1 MPSSQSAIP
10 VLPSQNEQLD
20 AQPPSSTFVRRKAL
34 SPREPQKN
42 WSSPAPAH
50 LEPLPLP
57 GAPSPERPPSARSS
71 LSRTSAARQVIDHL
85 IQRGVDT
92 FFGIPGG
99 PICPLFEAIRLHES
113 ATLIDSRHESHA
125 AFAACAYYRATGKPA
140 AVVVTAGPGATNAVT
155 GVASADSE
163 AVPMLVISGDVAW
176 STHGGRLAQNSGP
189 EGIHLE
195 RLFAPI
201 TRCQIRV
208 SNARSAVGQCMTALK
223 AATCAVRPGPAL
235 FILPIDHATQETP
248 LISVP
253 SPQVTH
259 TLSPHRDSVR
269 QVALWLAEA
278 KRPLIVLGAGCHGHN
293 DWVRQL
299 VDVLDVPFIT
309 TPRAKGII
317 SEDHPRSLRN
327 GGMAA
332 SRWAR
337 AYTKEPIDVALVLG
351 TDLDDTS
358 VGPTPYVGKGGRLVH
373 VDINP
378 QVFNRNLPTQLAI
391 TADLRHFCNQLYQTV
406 VTEGH
411 FNERGRALTAEA
423 RSRPAHDV
431 AHFNTDDAPQIRPHR
446 AISDLQLSLP
456 SSTRFVTDIGEHML
470 FALHYVTARRED
482 SFHIQLNL
490 GSMGSGIA
498 GAIGLA
504 IADPSRPVACI
515 CGDGGMQMSG
525 MEILTAVK
533 HRLPIIYAV
542 FNDARYNMVHHGMK
556 QIFGE
561 AEPYDSPHV
570 DFALWARSMGVPA
583 ETIQRPAQ
591 INRRLV
597 ERLMSG
603 GGPALLDIH
612 IDRETRLRAGGRVEA
627 LAHMSMLSSQNAPG
641 GKA

>member
-10 VLPSQNEQLD
+10 VLPTQKEQLD
-20 AQPPSSTFVRRKAL
+20 AQPPSSTFVRRKAAPL
-34 SPREPQKN
+34 PVADNE
-42 WSSPAPAH
+42 SSPEGP
-50 LEPLPLP
+50 EPFPLP
-57 GAPSPERPPSARSS
+57 GAAPRQLPRPLSSS
-71 LSRTSAARQVIDHL
+71 LSPQSAARQVIEHL
-85 IQRGVDT
+85 VQRGLDT

-113 ATLIDSRHESHA
+113 ARLIDSRHESHA
-125 AFAACAYYRATGKPA
+125 AFAASAYYRATGRPA

-155 GVASADSE
+155 GVASAHSE
-163 AVPMLVISGDVAW
+163 GVPLLVISGDVAW

-195 RLFAPI
+195 QLFAPI
-201 TRCQIRV
+201 TNCQIRV

-223 AATCAVRPGPAL
+223 AATCPIQPGPAL
-235 FILPIDHATQETP
+235 FVLPIDHATQETP

-253 SPQVTH
+253 APQISH
-259 TLSPHRDSVR
+259 TLAPSPSSVR
-269 QVALWLAEA
+269 QAAAWLAEA

-293 DWVRQL
+293 DWIRQL
-299 VDVLDVPFIT
+299 VDLLDVPFVT
-309 TPRAKGII
+309 TPRAKGVI
-317 SEDHPRSLRN
+317 SEEHPRSLRN

-337 AYTKEPIDVALVLG
+337 AYTSEPIDVALVLG

-358 VGPTPYVGKGGRLVH
+358 VGPTPYVGQGGRLIH
-373 VDINP
+373 VDVDP
-378 QVFNRNLPTQLAI
+378 RVFNRNLPTQLAI
-391 TADLRHFCNQLYQTV
+391 TADLRHFCNQLYQSV
-406 VTEGH
+406 IEEGH
-411 FNERGRALTAEA
+411 FNRRGRALTAEA

-431 AHFNTDDAPQIRPHR
+431 AHFNTDDAPAIRPHR
-446 AISDLQLSLP
+446 AISDLQLALP

-470 FALHYVTARRED
+470 FALHYLTARRED

-504 IADPSRPVACI
+504 IADPSRPVVCI

-533 HRLPIIYAV
+533 HRLPILYAV

-561 AEPYDSPHV
+561 ADAYDSPHV
-570 DFALWARSMGVPA
+570 DFAMWAQSMGVPA
-583 ETIQRPAQ
+583 ETIHSPAQ
-591 INRRLV
+591 INRSLV
-597 ERLMSG
+597 EGLMAD
-603 GGPALLDIH
+603 GGPALLDIR
-612 IDRETRLRAGGRVEA
+612 IDRETRLHAGGRVEA
-627 LAHMSMLSSQNAPG
+627 LAHMSMLAGQNGPRGQA
-641 GKA
+641 